1 MTNNLSNI
9 FLTIGVLLLLGVL
22 TDHIG
27 QRTCLPRVTLLLIF
41 GILIGPSGLSL
52 LPDMSRQW
60 FPFISHVAL
69 VMVGFLLGEKLTVSR
84 MKENGRSVISI
95 SLSVVASTAI
105 LVFSGLWILGYSIEI
120 ALLFA
125 AIATATAPVATAD
138 VVQEMRAK
146 GKFTDTLLGIVAI
159 DDA

>member
-1 MTNNLSNI
+1 
-9 FLTIGVLLLLGVL
+9 
-22 TDHIG
+22 
-27 QRTCLPRVTLLLIF
+27 
-41 GILIGPSGLSL
+41 
-52 LPDMSRQW
+52 MSRQW